1 MVDARFD
8 LHRAVL
14 DAMRRAGCPPSDPGV
29 IVFDGGLHRFHVE
42 DDKPGSRNGWF
53 VLYGDGIPAGSFGSW
68 RSGQSETWRAEVRE
82 ALTPARR
89 RRQEQWIAAAQMRRL
104 EELHARRARARV
116 RAAALWNRARAG
128 VDARH
133 PYLVNKQVPAIGL
146 RQLED
151 WLVVPVCDG
160 AGLLHSLAFIHAGG
174 SKRFLQGGA
183 VEGHYHVLGDLRAAR
198 ALLLCEGYA
207 TGASLHR
214 ASGWPVVVGFHC
226 ANLLPVAQDLY
237 RHFPQTAL
245 VIAGDDDRYTPGNP
259 GRRAAEEAARRVG
272 GAVILPDF
280 TGLATASE
288 PTDFND
294 LQVLGG
300 LSRLQASL
308 QGPLAAALPAGVR
321 PPETATHPLTP
332 GRGAGRLPGRKRP
345 NLIGRTPCNPWG

>member
-1 MVDARFD
+1 MVDARLD

-14 DAMRRAGCPPSDPGV
+14 DAMRRAGCAPSDPGV
-29 IVFDGGLHRFHVE
+29 IVFDGCLHRFHVE

-68 RSGQSETWRAEVRE
+68 RIGQSETWRAEVRE
-82 ALTPARR
+82 ALTPTQR
-89 RRQEQWIAAAQMRRL
+89 RRQERWIAAAQTRRL
-104 EELHARRARARV
+104 EELRVQRERART
-116 RAAALWNRARAG
+116 RAAALWNRAQPG
-128 VDARH
+128 VDAYH
-133 PYLVNKQVPAIGL
+133 PYLVDKQVPAIGL
-146 RQLED
+146 RQFED
-151 WLVVPVCDG
+151 WLVVPARDG
-160 AGLLHSLAFIHAGG
+160 AGLLHSLEFIHAGG

-207 TGASLHR
+207 TGASLHQ
-214 ASGWPVVVGFHC
+214 ASGWPVVVGFNR
-226 ANLLPVAQDLY
+226 ANLLPVAKDLH

-259 GRRAAEEAARRVG
+259 GRRDAEEAARWIG

-280 TGLATASE
+280 TGLDIASE

-294 LQVLGG
+294 LQILGG

-308 QGPLAAALPAGVR
+308 QGQLAAALPEGAHA
-321 PPETATHPLTP
+321 PETATRPLIP
-332 GRGAGRLPGRKRP
+332 GRGAGRLPGGNRPTRKE
-345 NLIGRTPCNPWG
+345 RTPWNPWG